1 MGQSLAL
8 ASWYT
13 NSSRF
18 NTKYSNIGI
27 REMESFEL
35 GKEIEKDIFAS
46 CHERG
51 MKEKFWVPMR
61 NRISDLQI
69 PRFVA
74 LLLSHGDYGERLY
87 GPYEIYYD
95 IMTSVLYT
103 TRISNVDSSI
113 FVNIIREMVSV
124 ELGKE
129 IEKDVFASCH
139 ERGTR
144 KKFWVPMRNRS
155 SDTSHMNFVKEL
167 IGTFSLS
174 HARDKTKNTFFYS
187 NILQTFSVG
196 Y

>member
-1 MGQSLAL
+1 MA
-8 ASWYT
+8 
-13 NSSRF
+13 
-18 NTKYSNIGI
+18 
-27 REMESFEL
+27 SFEL

-51 MKEKFWVPMR
+51 TKEKFWVPMR
-61 NRISDLQI
+61 NRISDFQI

-74 LLLSHGDYGERLY
+74 LLLSHWDYGERLY
-87 GPYEIYYD
+87 SPYEIYYD

-103 TRISNVDSSI
+103 ARISNVDSSI

-144 KKFWVPMRNRS
+144 KKFWVPMRNLS
-155 SDTSHMNFVKEL
+155 SDASHMNFEKEL
-167 IGTFSLS
+167 IRTHNFFLCPTLVTRRKTPFSNQIFS
-174 HARDKTKNTFFYS
+174 KHSVWVTKPVN
-187 NILQTFSVG
+187 Q
-196 Y
+196 

>member
-1 MGQSLAL
+1 
-8 ASWYT
+8 
-13 NSSRF
+13 
-18 NTKYSNIGI
+18 
-27 REMESFEL
+27 
-35 GKEIEKDIFAS
+35 
-46 CHERG
+46 
-51 MKEKFWVPMR
+51 MR
-61 NRISDLQI
+61 NRISDFQI

-103 TRISNVDSSI
+103 ARISNVDSSI

-144 KKFWVPMRNRS
+144 KKF
-155 SDTSHMNFVKEL
+155 
-167 IGTFSLS
+167 
-174 HARDKTKNTFFYS
+174 
-187 NILQTFSVG
+187 
-196 Y
+196 